1 MVGEAFFAGFLTVG
15 FLAISMISVVE
26 KGQLVDLQL

>member
-1 MVGEAFFAGFLTVG
+1 MVGAAFFAGFLTVG
-15 FLAISMISVVE
+15 FLGISMISVVE